1 MSMTPNTNTQ
11 SPPQEATTQKVVV
24 PLPVIAPQDLETYYY
39 VFVKGSLYASDTHV
53 FGLEVREIQALSTKF
68 APPKQVENGVMF
80 KNPVHQVINSLAQL
94 GYRIVSSCGEV
105 EQIFTLQR
113 EV

>member
-1 MSMTPNTNTQ
+1 MSSTPNTNTQ
-11 SPPQEATTQKVVV
+11 SPPQESVTQKVVV
-24 PLPVIAPQDLETYYY
+24 PMPVIQQDNGEIYYY

-53 FGLEVREIQALSTKF
+53 FGLEMREIQALAAKF
-68 APPKQVENGVMF
+68 NTPNKVENGVMF
-80 KNPVHQVINSLAQL
+80 KNPVHEVINCLAQL
-94 GYRIVSSCGEV
+94 GYRVVSSCGEG